1 MPQKIVLVVGA
12 SSGLGSAAAQ
22 CLAADGHIVYAAAR
36 SFANGAEPPTG
47 CRALAL
53 DVSAADSV
61 HAAVDTVLREQG
73 RVDALVCCAA
83 SFTMSPMEELPID
96 ILADMMNVNFLGMA
110 RCVQAVMPAMRAQK
124 SGHIVL
130 FSSLNG
136 LFSIPF
142 QGAYSATKHAVE
154 AYGEALAQET
164 LGMGIHVTVVEP
176 GDCRGGSQKY
186 RRVYLNE
193 NSPYAAAFEHG
204 TAKIHHDETNGL
216 PPERVG
222 HAVAKAV
229 GKKNPPARLVVAS
242 RDQRSAIWMH
252 KLLPRKLFNRIVAAY
267 YR

>member
-22 CLAADGHIVYAAAR
+22 CLAADGYIVYAAAR

-164 LGMGIHVTVVEP
+164 QGMGIHVTVVEP

-186 RRVYLNE
+186 RSVYLNE

-242 RDQRSAIWMH
+242 LDQRSAIWMH
-252 KLLPRKLFNRIVAAY
+252 KLLPRKLFNRIIAAY

>member
-1 MPQKIVLVVGA
+1 
-12 SSGLGSAAAQ
+12 
-22 CLAADGHIVYAAAR
+22 
-36 SFANGAEPPTG
+36 
-47 CRALAL
+47 
-53 DVSAADSV
+53 
-61 HAAVDTVLREQG
+61 
-73 RVDALVCCAA
+73 
-83 SFTMSPMEELPID
+83 
-96 ILADMMNVNFLGMA
+96 
-110 RCVQAVMPAMRAQK
+110 MPAMRAQK

-204 TAKIHHDETNGL
+204 TAKIHHDEANGL

-229 GKKNPPARLVVAS
+229 GKKNPPVRLVVAS
-242 RDQRSAIWMH
+242 LDQRSAIWMH
-252 KLLPRKLFNRIVAAY
+252 KLLPRKLFNRIIAAY

>member
-110 RCVQAVMPAMRAQK
+110 RCV
-124 SGHIVL
+124 
-130 FSSLNG
+130 
-136 LFSIPF
+136 
-142 QGAYSATKHAVE
+142 
-154 AYGEALAQET
+154 
-164 LGMGIHVTVVEP
+164 
-176 GDCRGGSQKY
+176 
-186 RRVYLNE
+186 
-193 NSPYAAAFEHG
+193 
-204 TAKIHHDETNGL
+204 
-216 PPERVG
+216 
-222 HAVAKAV
+222 
-229 GKKNPPARLVVAS
+229 
-242 RDQRSAIWMH
+242 
-252 KLLPRKLFNRIVAAY
+252 
-267 YR
+267 

>member
-136 LFSIPF
+136 LVSIAF
-142 QGAYSATKHAVE
+142 H
-154 AYGEALAQET
+154 GEALAQET

-242 RDQRSAIWMH
+242 LDQRSAIWMH
-252 KLLPRKLFNRIVAAY
+252 RFLPRKLFNRIIAAY